1 MSAGGTPGNVKL
13 GPGRL
18 WYAPIG
24 TTEPLD
30 CSTVLPVAWTAVGYT
45 ENGTEIVTSI
55 TSSDIEVA
63 EEVDPIDNIQTKRT
77 TVLNVEMAE
86 STKRRLLLA
95 IGGSIG
101 AASFD
106 DTIPFEFPDVDTILG
121 VMMVWESAVNGAP
134 DATNRRW
141 LMRLAK
147 PTGTITT
154 VRRKA
159 PAKSSIT
166 ASFACVKQAGGA
178 RAVKV
183 FPNSSGQV

>member
-1 MSAGGTPGNVKL
+1 MAAGGTPGNVKL

-24 TTEPLD
+24 TAEPTD
-30 CSTVLPVAWTAVGYT
+30 GSTVLPAAWLAVGYT
-45 ENGTEIVTSI
+45 ENGTEIATSV
-55 TSSDIEVA
+55 SAEDIEVA
-63 EEVDPIDNIQTKRT
+63 EEIDPIDNIQTKRT
-77 TVLNVEMAE
+77 TVLNVEMVE

-95 IGGSIG
+95 IAGSVG

-106 DTIPFEFPDVDTILG
+106 DTIPFELPDVDQIQG
-121 VMMVWESAVNGAP
+121 VMMIWESTLSTP

-141 LMRLAK
+141 LFRLCK
-147 PTGTITT
+147 PNGTITT

-159 PAKSSIT
+159 PAKSSIS
-166 ASFACVKQAGGA
+166 ASFSCVKSSAGL
-178 RAVKV
+178 RAIKI